1 MSCVGVVAGVD
12 RAQDVRAASALKIG
26 VFDRHTRSPWTSR
39 RTIRFFALLGTPH
52 LDRRRTAGTL
62 RTGLIGQRR
71 ARHAGGVTFVVTFW
85 SAATVWLA
93 STRTLTISLLRT
105 FSHVCALDD
114 VTPPDVTPPDGK
126 DFALGAVALAVPA
139 LTVMPPPECASCSVD
154 CQYMRC
160 A

>member
-1 MSCVGVVAGVD
+1 MGSESHSNH
-12 RAQDVRAASALKIG
+12 RSEE
-26 VFDRHTRSPWTSR
+26 RSPLGQPGAFDFR
-39 RTIRFFALLGTPH
+39 HDAFACVAPVT
-52 LDRRRTAGTL
+52 TAVSSHTFL
-62 RTGLIGQRR
+62 SPFSSATLIGQRR

-93 STRTLTISLLRT
+93 STRTVTISLMRI

-114 VTPPDVTPPDGK
+114 VAPDGK

-139 LTVMPPPECASCSVD
+139 HAQTVMPPPECASCSVD

>member
-85 SAATVWLA
+85 STATVWLA
-93 STRTLTISLLRT
+93 STRTVKISLLRT
-105 FSHVCALDD
+105 FSHVFALD
-114 VTPPDVTPPDGK
+114 DVTPPDGK

-139 LTVMPPPECASCSVD
+139 LTVMPPPEGASCSVE

>member
-1 MSCVGVVAGVD
+1 MGSESHSNH
-12 RAQDVRAASALKIG
+12 RSEE
-26 VFDRHTRSPWTSR
+26 RSPLGQPGAFDFR
-39 RTIRFFALLGTPH
+39 HDAFACVAPVT
-52 LDRRRTAGTL
+52 TAVSSHTFL
-62 RTGLIGQRR
+62 SPFSSATLIGQRR

-93 STRTLTISLLRT
+93 STRTVTISLLRT